1 MCETMGFDPQH
12 QDRGIPFLQIRK
24 RQSMQH
30 EKSHE
35 YQSQISK
42 PGLLNSGIHV
52 FLITGQQKRSCPA
65 LLLATLKTQPSL
77 LV

>member
-1 MCETMGFDPQH
+1 
-12 QDRGIPFLQIRK
+12 
-24 RQSMQH
+24 MQH
-30 EKSHE
+30 DESHE

-52 FLITGQQKRSCPA
+52 LLITGQQKRSCPA